1 MSDEEDTTTDDTT
14 TDDAP
19 AEWYAE
25 DWRQQIAGDDEKQ
38 LNQLGRYKTPADVW
52 NKARAL
58 EQRITSGELKDMAPF
73 PGEGTDDEK
82 TAWRTSN
89 NVPEAYDKYE
99 LTQELDDNA
108 KGTLDSFLQHAYAN
122 NYNTDMV
129 NGMVD
134 YFIAKYDGDVKI
146 NTDADGER
154 KAATEDA
161 LRAEWA
167 GDYRGHMNRIDGL
180 LDMVAEGKGVE
191 VLEARMADGSML
203 RDSPEAMNFLLE
215 AALAV
220 NPATAL
226 VPSGDMGSLD
236 SIQDE
241 MADIRSKMG
250 TPAYTKNVKMQ
261 ERYTTLLRAQESLSK
276 KRGAAA

>member
-1 MSDEEDTTTDDTT
+1 MSDEEEVVVEEVETPT
-14 TDDAP
+14 
-19 AEWYAE
+19 EWYTE
-25 DWRQQIAGDDEKQ
+25 DWRQKMAGDDEKA
-38 LNQLGRYKTPADVW
+38 LAQLGRYKTPGDVW

-58 EQRITSGELKDMAPF
+58 EQRITSGELKDMSPF

-82 TAWRTSN
+82 SAWRTSN

-99 LTQELDDNA
+99 LKQDLDDDA
-108 KGTLDSFLQHAYAN
+108 KATLDSFLQHAYAN

-134 YFIAKYDGDVKI
+134 YFIAKYDGDVKS

-154 KAATEDA
+154 KTTTEDA

-180 LDMVAEGKGVE
+180 LDMVAEGKGTE

-226 VPSGDMGSLD
+226 APSGEMGSLD

-250 TPAYTKNVKMQ
+250 TPAYTKNVRMQ

-276 KRGAAA
+276 KRGTAA